1 MPESCALR
9 VRLTPRA
16 GRTEI
21 LRWEEDVLH
30 LRVSAPPVDGAAN
43 SALVAF
49 LSEVLGIL
57 KSAIIIK
64 SGASSRE
71 KKLELDGISPNELRF
86 KIEHAAART
95 DKRKP

>member
-1 MPESCALR
+1 MMPGSILR

-21 LRWEEDVLH
+21 IRWEEGVLY

-43 SALVAF
+43 SALIAF
-49 LSEVLGIL
+49 LSEVLGVR

-71 KKLELDGISPNELRF
+71 KKLEIEEIDPDALTL
-86 KIEHAAART
+86 KIERAVAQGS
-95 DKRKP
+95 KR

>member
-1 MPESCALR
+1 MMPGSILR

-21 LRWEEDVLH
+21 IRWDGGVLY

-43 SALVAF
+43 SALIAF
-49 LSEVLGIL
+49 LSEVLGVR

-71 KKLELDGISPNELRF
+71 KKLEIEEIDPDVLTL
-86 KIEHAAART
+86 KIERAVAQGS
-95 DKRKP
+95 KR